1 MRGSTGQNA
10 REARVSATASRARR
24 AGDRHEASDG
34 DPPVREGASIDY
46 GPLDRRI
53 GYLLRRAQI
62 AVFRDFFLAFE
73 AHDIRP
79 GQYSILTVIECNP
92 GLKQGEVSAAL
103 GIKRAN
109 FVAMIDELEKRNLVR
124 RDPAP
129 GDRRSYALRLTAK
142 GTRLMS
148 ELHALA
154 EGHEQ
159 TLADAIGA
167 ETYRS
172 LAQPLKA
179 IARFFDG
186 EERVAKRPG
195 A

>member
-1 MRGSTGQNA
+1 M
-10 REARVSATASRARR
+10 SATTSQVHRARDKDEAADGGVAAGER
-24 AGDRHEASDG
+24 AG
-34 DPPVREGASIDY
+34 VDY

-62 AVFRDFFLAFE
+62 AVFKDFFAAFE
-73 AHDIRP
+73 AYDIRP
-79 GQYSILTVIECNP
+79 GQYSILTVIACNP

-109 FVAMIDELEKRNLVR
+109 FVAMIDELERRGLVR

-129 GDRRSYALRLTAK
+129 HDRRSYALNLTDKGARLTP
-142 GTRLMS
+142 

-154 EGHEQ
+154 ERHEQ
-159 TLADAIGA
+159 KIVEAIGI

-172 LAQPLKA
+172 LAAPLKA
-179 IARFFDG
+179 VARLGD
-186 EERVAKRPG
+186 EESEEG
-195 A
+195 

>member
-1 MRGSTGQNA
+1 M
-10 REARVSATASRARR
+10 SATASRTRR
-24 AGDRHEASDG
+24 AADKDEAAPG
-34 DPPVREGASIDY
+34 DPPLRERAGIDY

-62 AVFRDFFLAFE
+62 AVFRDFFSAFE
-73 AHDIRP
+73 AYDIRP
-79 GQYSILTVIECNP
+79 GQYSILTVIESNP

-109 FVAMIDELEKRNLVR
+109 FVAMIDLLEKRKLVR

-129 GDRRSYALRLTAK
+129 GDRRSYALMLTAK
-142 GTRLMS
+142 GTRLMAD
-148 ELHALA
+148 LHALA
-154 EGHEQ
+154 ERHE
-159 TLADAIGA
+159 LRIAGAIGI

-179 IARFFDG
+179 IAQLFDG
-186 EERVAKRPG
+186 EGEEG
-195 A
+195 

>member
-1 MRGSTGQNA
+1 M
-10 REARVSATASRARR
+10 SAKASRARR
-24 AGDRHEASDG
+24 AGDRNEASPG
-34 DPPVREGASIDY
+34 DPPVREGAGVDY

-62 AVFRDFFLAFE
+62 AVFRDFFSAFE

-109 FVAMIDELEKRNLVR
+109 FVAMIDLLETRKLVR

-129 GDRRSYALRLTAK
+129 GDRRSYALMLTAK
-142 GTRLMS
+142 GARMMA

-154 EGHEQ
+154 ERHEQ
-159 TLADAIGA
+159 TIADAIGI
-167 ETYRS
+167 ETYRG

-179 IARFFDG
+179 IATLFDG
-186 EERVAKRPG
+186 EGEDA
-195 A
+195 

>member
-1 MRGSTGQNA
+1 M
-10 REARVSATASRARR
+10 SATASRARR
-24 AGDRHEASDG
+24 ARDKDEAQNG
-34 DPPVREGASIDY
+34 GATVREAASIDY

-62 AVFRDFFLAFE
+62 AVFRDFFATFE

-109 FVAMIDELEKRNLVR
+109 MVAMIDELEKRKLLR
-124 RDPAP
+124 RDPSVI
-129 GDRRSYALRLTAK
+129 DRRSYALMLTAK
-142 GTRLMS
+142 GTRLMAA
-148 ELHALA
+148 LHALA
-154 EGHEQ
+154 ERHER
-159 TLADAIGA
+159 TIADAIGI

-179 IARFFDG
+179 IARLFDG
-186 EERVAKRPG
+186 EAEEG
-195 A
+195 